1 MSKRILLVDGDQ
13 TIVEAVNGMLEEMGH
28 RVRTETSG
36 AQALDVFSLDPG
48 GFDLI
53 ITDLG
58 MPDISG
64 FLLIQKLL
72 KMRSDIP
79 IVLLTSPDGQAQ
91 SAERQTGIHWFGIK
105 PLSIPDLAGI
115 VESALMETA

>member
-1 MSKRILLVDGDQ
+1 VNKKILLVDGDQ
-13 TIVEAVNGMLEEMGH
+13 TIVETVNGMLEGMGH

-36 AQALDVFSLDPG
+36 AEALEVFSSNPG

-53 ITDLG
+53 IADLG

-64 FLLIQKLL
+64 FLLIQRLL
-72 KMRSDIP
+72 KLRSDIP

-91 SAERQTGIHWFGIK
+91 SKERETGIHWFGIK
-105 PLSIPDLAGI
+105 PLSIVDLAGT
-115 VESALMETA
+115 VESALAETG